1 MNTQMFMTL
10 NLKDGSILL
19 SKGVLNALDWPR
31 QVQMMVNP
39 SEKKL
44 MLRACT
50 VEDRDAVVVPDG
62 QTEPFEISARLF
74 MKKIREMVG
83 WEDKL
88 LRGIPAGAPGGTF
101 QAGRSSAPGARAGVR
116 EGGREWT
123 GISSSD
129 I

>member
-1 MNTQMFMTL
+1 MNTQLIMTL

-83 WEDKL
+83 WEDTL
-88 LRGIPAGAPGGTF
+88 PRACCGEYLPAH
-101 QAGRSSAPGARAGVR
+101 QAVIFNLEDAQPLELVQG
-116 EGGREWT
+116 
-123 GISSSD
+123 
-129 I
+129 